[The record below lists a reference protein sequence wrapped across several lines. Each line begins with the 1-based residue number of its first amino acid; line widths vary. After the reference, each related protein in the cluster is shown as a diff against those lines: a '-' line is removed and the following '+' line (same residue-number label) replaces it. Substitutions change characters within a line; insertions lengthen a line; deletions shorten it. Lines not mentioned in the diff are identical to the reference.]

1 MTAELSED
9 DRGKT
14 VVAGTERIGTV
25 TDVRGGT
32 AYVDPDPDHVS
43 DRLREALGWG
53 EGDEPYTIDEDD
65 VTHVANTQVR
75 LRDDR
80 FRDA

>member
-14 VVAGTERIGTV
+14 LVAGTERIGTV

-32 AYVDPDPDHVS
+32 AHVDPDMDHVS
-43 DRLREALGWG
+43 EALRDALGWR
-53 EGDEPYTIDEDD
+53 EGSDEYTIDEDD
-65 VTHVANTQVR
+65 VTAVANSQVR

>member
-1 MTAELSED
+1 MTAELSDD

-25 TDVRGGT
+25 TDVRSGR
-32 AYVDPDPDHVS
+32 AFVDPDMDHVS
-43 DRLREALGWG
+43 ESLCDALGWR
-53 EGDEPYTIDEDD
+53 EGDDEYTIDEDD
-65 VTHVANTQVR
+65 VTNVANSQVR

>member
-1 MTAELSED
+1 MTAELSND

-14 VVAGTERIGTV
+14 VVAGTERVGTV

-32 AYVDPDPDHVS
+32 AFVDPNFDHVP
-43 DRLREALGWG
+43 DRLREALGWE
-53 EGDEPYTIDEDD
+53 EGDDEYTIDEDD
-65 VTHVANTQVR
+65 VTTVANSQVR